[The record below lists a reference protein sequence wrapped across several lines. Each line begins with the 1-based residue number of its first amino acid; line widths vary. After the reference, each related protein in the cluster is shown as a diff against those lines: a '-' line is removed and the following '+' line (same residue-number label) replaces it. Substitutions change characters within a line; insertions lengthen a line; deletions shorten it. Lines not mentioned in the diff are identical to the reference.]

1 MAICSVCGQDIP
13 DQRHLE
19 TCQYSRPD
27 PIQQAG
33 TRSNSDLNRLP
44 PGAENDPT
52 VREVFASRRRALS
65 SDPNLLSNAVARR
78 AGIQLPDTA
87 GDVQVERARAD
98 REHRR
103 RRGALMTS
111 PKTEAE
117 NQENLLKAVQDQLLD
132 LAKSVSDGK
141 TDPQHVLT
149 SIRQM
154 KKDRVS
160 RVKSV
165 RSLVG
170 VDQDEKYRSV
180 ESLFKEVRESYNEF
194 LTKYAIFVSVEG
206 QPEDNMPQF
215 VLRFVRPASRG
226 YAETMNPASFTGGSG
241 MEGKTFV
248 IAEHK
253 TTRIDHSLKELETF
267 FKWILKRWEKKP

>member
-1 MAICSVCGQDIP
+1 
-13 DQRHLE
+13 
-19 TCQYSRPD
+19 
-27 PIQQAG
+27 
-33 TRSNSDLNRLP
+33 
-44 PGAENDPT
+44 
-52 VREVFASRRRALS
+52 
-65 SDPNLLSNAVARR
+65 
-78 AGIQLPDTA
+78 
-87 GDVQVERARAD
+87 
-98 REHRR
+98 
-103 RRGALMTS
+103 MTS
-111 PKTEAE
+111 KVTDDADKS
-117 NQENLLKAVQDQLLD
+117 QLVAAVQEQLLD
-132 LAKSVSDGK
+132 IAKMVADDK
-141 TDPQHVLT
+141 VDPQHVLT

-170 VDQDEKYRSV
+170 VDQDEQYRSV

-206 QPEDNMPQF
+206 KPEDNMPQF

-253 TTRIDHSLKELETF
+253 STRIDHSLTELETF
-267 FKWILKRWEKKP
+267 FKWILKRWEKKA